1 MKRSL
6 PFFFLLLMALPMW
19 ASHPVCVSNR
29 AVEGASGTMVIK
41 QKNKAKS
48 RIHAPK
54 GYKIPAPKGYKL
66 VWHDEFSGTALGKDW
81 MHELKPAG
89 WVNQELQTYVN
100 DEKVT
105 QVYDGT
111 LKINLR
117 QEGDRFLSGRVYAK
131 RHSGWQYGYIEARIK
146 LPEGHGTWPA
156 FWMMPVK
163 DGPWPG
169 NGEID
174 IMEAVGHTPNVIY
187 STIHCSKYNNG
198 GTPIEHGYVT
208 IEQAADF
215 HVYSMEWTA
224 HEMTF
229 YVDGQK
235 ILSYQ
240 NDGTGR
246 VSWPFDQ
253 PFYIILNLAWGGQW
267 GGQKGVDNSLLPLT
281 MEVDYVRV
289 FQKR

>member
-1 MKRSL
+1 MKRRF
-6 PFFFLLLMALPMW
+6 PFFFSLLMALPMW

-29 AVEGASGTMVIK
+29 AVEGASGAMVFN

-81 MHELKPAG
+81 THELKPAG

-100 DEKVT
+100 DGKVT
-105 QVYDGT
+105 QVSDGT

-174 IMEAVGHTPNVIY
+174 IMEAVGHTPNVVY
-187 STIHCSKYNNG
+187 STIHCNKYNNG
-198 GTPIEHGYVT
+198 GTPIEHGYVN

-215 HVYSMEWTA
+215 YVYSMEWTA

-246 VSWPFDQ
+246 GSWPFDQ